1 METFDNPA
9 FSCALIA
16 GDAVLLHLLHRL
28 GYLSNSTVRVF
39 FLDTLHLFEET
50 HSFLHR
56 LERSLDFSAHVFS
69 PSIASSKA
77 ELEQHLGA
85 DVWKHQPEKYD
96 RICKVE
102 PFQRALNELE
112 VDCLVNGR
120 RRDHGHERA
129 HLELF
134 DAASPGEPVKL
145 QPLAYWEF
153 RDCFDYLDKYGVE
166 HHPLHDQGYPS
177 VGAPT
182 RQRPGRTSRLAPF
195 TEDRHWNARV
205 DSSAG
210 DVHSTVQV
218 PKEKWFEYAGERSGR
233 FQGMTNPDGSVKTEC
248 GIHSA
253 SMHSQ
258 QGDERDL
265 WPAENSSV
273 RELDPEEAREIFN
286 GGSVDALM
294 VVYAPWCAF
303 CQALEPAFE
312 ALAAELPKDA
322 VLGKLRGDTRREF
335 VQREFGVSSFPTII
349 ASGRRRQGHVRYESE
364 QRNTAQ
370 LKRFFDKVVSGDSGG
385 VASTE

>member
-1 METFDNPA
+1 MFQPPLGGCSAQWATQLPSPTAPLSRPQAQALHALEAAVGTFDNPA

-16 GDAVLLHLLHRL
+16 GDTVLLHLLHRL

-56 LERSLDFSAHVFS
+56 LERSFDFSAHVFS

-77 ELEQHLGA
+77 ELEQRLGA

-182 RQRPGRTSRLAPF
+182 RQSQPVGSLHRR
-195 TEDRHWNARV
+195 
-205 DSSAG
+205 SSL
-210 DVHSTVQV
+210 
-218 PKEKWFEYAGERSGR
+218 ERS
-233 FQGMTNPDGSVKTEC
+233 C
-248 GIHSA
+248 G
-253 SMHSQ
+253 
-258 QGDERDL
+258 
-265 WPAENSSV
+265 
-273 RELDPEEAREIFN
+273 F
-286 GGSVDALM
+286 
-294 VVYAPWCAF
+294 
-303 CQALEPAFE
+303 
-312 ALAAELPKDA
+312 
-322 VLGKLRGDTRREF
+322 LRR
-335 VQREFGVSSFPTII
+335 
-349 ASGRRRQGHVRYESE
+349 
-364 QRNTAQ
+364 
-370 LKRFFDKVVSGDSGG
+370 
-385 VASTE
+385 